1 MLVRLH
7 NLGALD
13 GGGVLINEVNL
24 GITFLGRV
32 ARRVDAGDIEGCPGD
47 NKTCIHAGAPSVVL
61 DPVVLDP
68 EDPFS

>member
-24 GITFLGRV
+24 NTMFLVRG
-32 ARRVDAGDIEGCPGD
+32 ARRVDAGDIEGCSGD
-47 NKTCIHAGAPSVVL
+47 NRLITSRAYMAGL
-61 DPVVLDP
+61 HQWVLDP
-68 EDPFS
+68 EDPFP